1 MKITA
6 RFLKASLIHIWVLHA
21 VHGSIL
27 NNSFPIIKEAK
38 IVGGDEVSR
47 GEIPYQIALY
57 FYGTFICGGSFV
69 MMNGRQ
75 LIITAAHC
83 VILSQDTSSY
93 AVVAGENDIAILTT
107 DRPFYINK
115 YVSPIRLPRKN
126 ERVGSW
132 GVVSGWGRISENGPS
147 SRVLMKA
154 KILVGPDAQCDSGGP
169 LRDYKRGFLAGIVSF
184 NSNHVNCTKPMP
196 MQFILESLLT
206 WTGSALNGFD

>member
-1 MKITA
+1 
-6 RFLKASLIHIWVLHA
+6 
-21 VHGSIL
+21 
-27 NNSFPIIKEAK
+27 
-38 IVGGDEVSR
+38 
-47 GEIPYQIALY
+47 
-57 FYGTFICGGSFV
+57 
-69 MMNGRQ
+69 MNGRQ

-93 AVVAGENDIAILTT
+93 AVVAGEVQAAFFGMGQARNVAQIRIHTGFDMPANQNDIAILTT

-154 KILVGPDAQCDSGGP
+154 KILVGPDAQCKRNLPRCFCAFYND
-169 LRDYKRGFLAGIVSF
+169 LRW
-184 NSNHVNCTKPMP
+184 N
-196 MQFILESLLT
+196 
-206 WTGSALNGFD
+206 